1 MALPPDVPDAPEG
14 SSGPGEVRRR
24 LDRLAGRALPPRSSE
39 DPPQSA
45 PRAMHTALS
54 ALHRRISAMHTP
66 REAWLRPVATPEPV
80 AAPTATKVEASVL
93 PAERPPDGSPRAPAA
108 ALAAP
113 SHTPKSRADRLDQL
127 RRQVGAR
134 DAEPPAQAQPRTA
147 RLRGTLVHGVERPTP
162 YGQARVRIER
172 YAEHVHHG
180 DRALG
185 LGLRVDARALALLD
199 GDPRFLGFDPAAA
212 LFLDLEATG
221 LAHGAGTLPFLVGAA
236 HYQGDTLVLEQWL
249 MATPDEEQAVLH
261 EVAARVAQFDWLVTF
276 NGRTYDVPLLCSRYR
291 LQRMDAPFE
300 GLAGH
305 LDLLPLAR
313 RGFRGGLPNKRLGTL
328 ERLVLGLERHEDV
341 SGAEVPECYRRWLHD
356 GDPGPLGRVVDHN
369 RLDVLTLVTLL
380 HETSHRVTAPEAT
393 LLRDPEAALALA
405 ERGRRAGQFALAR
418 RIVEA
423 ATLVPETRDA
433 AVLAE
438 RRLTRAE
445 RRAERT
451 LKPLSGA

>member
-1 MALPPDVPDAPEG
+1 VSDAPEG
-14 SSGPGEVRRR
+14 SNGPGEVRRR
-24 LDRLAGRALPPRSSE
+24 LERLAGRPPQPRADD

-54 ALHRRISAMHTP
+54 ALQRRISAMHTP
-66 REAWLRPVATPEPV
+66 REAWLRPDPAPSPV
-80 AAPTATKVEASVL
+80 AAPLEATFESVAA
-93 PAERPPDGSPRAPAA
+93 PAESEPRPRTRAE
-108 ALAAP
+108 
-113 SHTPKSRADRLDQL
+113 RLDLL

-134 DAEPPAQAQPRTA
+134 DAEPAAHTAPRGA

-185 LGLRVDARALALLD
+185 LGLTVDARALTLID

-276 NGRTYDVPLLCSRYR
+276 NGRTYDVPLLRSRFR
-291 LQRMDAPFE
+291 LQRMDEPFD

-328 ERLVLGLERHEDV
+328 ERLVLGFERHEDI
-341 SGAEVPECYRRWLHD
+341 SGAEVPECYRRWLYD

-380 HETSHRVTAPEAT
+380 HEVSHRVTAPEAT

-405 ERGRRAGQFALAR
+405 ERGRRVGQFTLAR
-418 RIVEA
+418 RILEYA
-423 ATLVPETRDA
+423 ALVPSTRDA
-433 AVLAE
+433 AALAE

-451 LKPLSGA
+451 LKPPSGAC